1 MTPRT
6 TPSPLDV
13 PADFAGIPKLAQH
26 LCFALYSASGLMTKL
41 YRPLLEPLGLTYPQY
56 LAMLALWEHAPRT
69 VGEVGETLGLDS
81 ATLTPLLKRLEA
93 NGMVTRRRDPADER
107 RVLVEPTPRGQ
118 ALREDAK
125 AVSRIRTIRDFEA
138 FLRDAGGF
146 SHAAAKAIASGGFRA
161 NPNPR
166 DEGGMDD
173 LLDLQRQAERLFSA
187 I

>member
-125 AVSRIRTIRDFEA
+125 AVSAAMRCHSPLDGDELKSLHHTLTRLIDGLREATARAPDRD
-138 FLRDAGGF
+138 
-146 SHAAAKAIASGGFRA
+146 
-161 NPNPR
+161 
-166 DEGGMDD
+166 
-173 LLDLQRQAERLFSA
+173 
-187 I
+187 